1 LYINILPAAKSP
13 LSSPLI
19 PWKFISCPSH
29 GTGTEKS
36 PPHGTGTE
44 KSPPHGMGTEK
55 SPPCGVL
62 DFGTLVVDTAGSE
75 HILSVPA
82 AMKQKN
88 RLCMM
93 KKVVTSYLNLF
104 QACFLGRIKL
114 KMLRNYV
121 ERSVMLHLF
130 FFVDF
135 QNISVFQEVRH
146 SFNFS
151 LTTSCFPH

>member
-29 GTGTEKS
+29 GT
-36 PPHGTGTE
+36 
-44 KSPPHGMGTEK
+44 GTEK